1 MTYKKFNFSNR
12 ELLGLYQGLIELKH
26 LTGCKMSFFVAKNI
40 KEIEKVLAPIDQMS
54 VPSEE
59 FYNIS
64 VEAQKFIENSDDEGL
79 KKFEEEHADIV
90 AQRKEQLQ
98 KVDEELNKQS
108 EVFLVTLRNDQIT
121 DSVTVEQLGR
131 ILDLIDDE

>member
-1 MTYKKFNFSNR
+1 
-12 ELLGLYQGLIELKH
+12 
-26 LTGCKMSFFVAKNI
+26 MSFFVAKNI

-54 VPSEE
+54 IPSEE